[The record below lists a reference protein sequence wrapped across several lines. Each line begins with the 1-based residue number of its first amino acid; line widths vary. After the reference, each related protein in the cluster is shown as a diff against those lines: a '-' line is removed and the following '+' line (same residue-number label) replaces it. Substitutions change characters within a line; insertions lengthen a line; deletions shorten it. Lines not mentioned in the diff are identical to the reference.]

1 MDKSG
6 GALRFLKT
14 KLAEQKRWLI
24 GSFIFAIL
32 TVGVQVAQNQL
43 LKEFF
48 DNALKSRNWDKVLSI
63 ATTLVF
69 YVLVEGIV
77 TYFHRYTLRAGS
89 ENMVRS
95 LRKEVFGRFL
105 TLSQAQYAP
114 YTSGRAVNH
123 IISDVHIIAQ
133 GLHIIAD
140 LIQSPLTILGM
151 LGYLFYLNWQLTLIC
166 FIAIPLVG
174 VVGKALGASARRNQ
188 GRIQGVL
195 ERLSNHIIESI
206 RGMRT
211 AHAFNQTPL
220 LDNEF
225 NSKLNESYRY
235 FLKLASIE
243 ELVAPLTKWI
253 TSVVGA
259 LILIAGAYFV
269 FRDTVAAEAGDPR
282 AFTEGALFSFMMAAG
297 RMQQPLR
304 QLNQVMV
311 RLQQTMASGERI
323 YEVLNE
329 SLDEVSQAQEK
340 ILSTHQVLAP
350 HASSHEDATLKFED
364 VSFRYVSREES
375 GSNSLA
381 LKNINL
387 ELAPGKRIALV
398 GRSGSGKSTLSLLAM
413 RFLDPSQGR
422 IVLRGQASTD
432 WDLRSYRDH
441 FAYVSQDVYL
451 FNRSLKDN
459 LLFANPLST
468 DADIWRALENA
479 HIADFIRQL
488 PRGLETHAGEF
499 AATLS
504 GGEKQR
510 IAIARAFLK
519 DAPILILDEATS
531 QLDAHAEAGVQ
542 NALHQLL
549 IGRSALIIAHRLT
562 TVREVNEVLVMDQGR
577 VMERGEPRR
586 LLENAEGAFSELWK
600 AQVEGAE
607 S

>member
-6 GALRFLKT
+6 GAARFLKA
-14 KLAEQKRWLI
+14 KLLKQKKWLI
-24 GSFIFAIL
+24 GSVVFALL

-63 ATTLVF
+63 SATLVL
-69 YVLVEGIV
+69 YVLVEGIL
-77 TYFHRYTLRAGS
+77 TYFHRYVLRAGS

-95 LRKEVFGRFL
+95 LRKEVFQRFL
-105 TLSQAQYAP
+105 TFSQAQYAP

-123 IISDVHIIAQ
+123 IISDVHIISQ
-133 GLHIIAD
+133 GLHIVAD
-140 LIQSPLTILGM
+140 LIQSPLTIVGM
-151 LGYLFYLNWQLTLIC
+151 LAYLFYLNWQLTLIC

-195 ERLSNHIIESI
+195 ERLSDHIIESI
-206 RGMRT
+206 RGIRT
-211 AHAFNQTPL
+211 AHAFNHTPL

-225 NSKLNESYRY
+225 STKLNESYRY

-243 ELVAPLTKWI
+243 ELVAPITKWI
-253 TSVVGA
+253 TSIVGA

-269 FRDTVAAEAGDPR
+269 FRDTAAAQAGDSR

-304 QLNQVMV
+304 QLNQVVV

-329 SLDEVSQAQEK
+329 KLDDVSHAQEK
-340 ILSTHQVLAP
+340 ILATREVLAP
-350 HASSHEDATLKFED
+350 RSTHHEAVTLKFD
-364 VSFRYVSREES
+364 NVSFRYATREET
-375 GSNSLA
+375 GSNPLA
-381 LKNINL
+381 LKNVSL

-413 RFLDPSQGR
+413 RFLDPTQGCV
-422 IVLRGQASTD
+422 VLGGKPSNE
-432 WDLRSYRDH
+432 WDLRAFRDH

-459 LLFANPLST
+459 LLFANPIST

-479 HIADFIRQL
+479 QIADFIRQL
-488 PRGLETHAGEF
+488 PRGIDTHAGEF
-499 AATLS
+499 ASTLS

-542 NALHQLL
+542 RALHQLL
-549 IGRSALIIAHRLT
+549 VGRSALIIAHRLT

-577 VMERGEPRR
+577 VVERGEPRR
-586 LLENAEGAFSELWK
+586 LLEDAEGAFSELWK